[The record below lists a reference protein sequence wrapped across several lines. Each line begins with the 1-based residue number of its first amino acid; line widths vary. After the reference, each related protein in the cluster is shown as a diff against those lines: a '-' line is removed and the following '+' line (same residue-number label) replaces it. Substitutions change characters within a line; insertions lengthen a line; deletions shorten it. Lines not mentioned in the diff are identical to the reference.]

1 MMVRPGT
8 SARKSNLRVPDVATW
23 LMVHRKIEPRRIHV
37 AARGAEKGSPIS
49 PNDRSVTIFKY

>member
-1 MMVRPGT
+1 
-8 SARKSNLRVPDVATW
+8 LRVPDVATW